1 MIHPLLI
8 GLMIGIGDLRCGFGG
23 GELKD
28 RSSEFLEIGDFLCG
42 VGGRGGQAGRET
54 GSKLHQDLQATRAGP
69 RNQAKMLKKWRG
81 PMFGV
86 RNQPI
91 PLLALYLS
99 TPFILLETSLQ
110 KCSPH

>member
-42 VGGRGGQAGRET
+42 VGGRGGQAGRGKREGVVDSRSGLT
-54 GSKLHQDLQATRAGP
+54 ITDFSIEFFS
-69 RNQAKMLKKWRG
+69 NQL
-81 PMFGV
+81 F
-86 RNQPI
+86 
-91 PLLALYLS
+91 PLRKA
-99 TPFILLETSLQ
+99 
-110 KCSPH
+110 